1 MMLFLIFGIRKY
13 YQPFAPPLPHRP
25 LGRASR
31 MLERW

>member
-13 YQPFAPPLPHRP
+13 YQPFAPLPHRP

-31 MLERW
+31 MLER